1 MLLID
6 FLGIIA
12 KLTSVSGHCH
22 FGTHGMDDFDLTNV
36 SISLFIRFMGQAA
49 DKNLFGFILLVLYFW
64 FIKNQSI
71 YHIRL
76 CVLVN

>member
-1 MLLID
+1 MKTNMLLID

-12 KLTSVSGHCH
+12 KLTSVSGHCD

-49 DKNLFGFILLVLYFW
+49 DKNFVW
-64 FIKNQSI
+64 F
-71 YHIRL
+71 
-76 CVLVN
+76 